1 MNKNFLNINS
11 INLGKRNG
19 VDSVVSKN
27 NVRKKD
33 IAIIG
38 IAGKIDSSDNMGEFW
53 KRLLNKKED
62 YYLCDKQRQDDYI
75 AFLEANGMKTET
87 EKITFKK
94 SGYLKDVDKF
104 DYDFFGINPQEAE
117 YMDPSQRMT
126 LQTVYNALED
136 AGYGEKNINGKKIGV
151 YIGHTPEARTYSDL
165 FKDSPELDYGK
176 ALVGNMPSVIA
187 SRLSYVMNLKG
198 PTMLID
204 TSCSSGLLALH
215 VAIDSLRNGDCEM
228 AVAGAISYAF
238 EPQIKNDV
246 NVGIISSDGRAK
258 AFDDYSDGT
267 GLGEASVA
275 IIIKQL
281 YKAIEDNDSIYAVIK
296 GGAFNQDG
304 SSVGITAPNMSA
316 QEKMIEAAWKDADI
330 DPSTISYIETHGTGT
345 NLGDPIEINA
355 IKNAFEKYTSKKQFC
370 AVASVKTNVGH
381 TNAAAGMVGLI
392 KAVLA
397 IKNKT
402 IPASLNFNVPNR
414 NINFVDSPVYVNTE
428 TVKWDEA
435 VRRCGVSSFGLS
447 GTNAHIILEE
457 YKAEYKDRSLNDN
470 NKLLTVSA
478 KSLISLKELLKR
490 YYDYLSANDVQ
501 LDDFCYT
508 INSSRKVCEYRC
520 AFIFTDRNELIK
532 QLFDALNDIESSFV
546 KVTILSESSNSVEI
560 IKKYNDEARKDCDAL
575 KKLSKLFMSGYD
587 INWELF
593 YEGCNP
599 LKINAPSYVFEKKRC
614 WYDAKKNP
622 IFIRRFEKYCNAL
635 LESNDTSENLKNAL
649 REFNEE
655 YQKYIKTKESFA
667 VKDEVIITGRENG
680 KYTDAERFIA
690 QMCYET
696 FGYKEIDINKTL
708 DDMNADSL
716 QIVTYYGKIR
726 NEYEVNVTDIYTH
739 PTVAGLAEYISK
751 KQVDIEAFVE
761 KFEIRLSNLIRK
773 NAEYVASDDFKAE
786 NEKYIKRCEEENSL
800 DLSIK
805 NNYKKILVTGATG
818 YLGIHLL
825 KELLECCD
833 AELYTIEREVQGSC
847 VSRIEKNFETFFG
860 KDSFKS
866 YRNRVTSVFGNLDVD
881 KFGMDE
887 AEYQKLANNIDCIVH
902 SAANTNHFGE
912 YESFYKS
919 NVVASEEVIRF
930 AEYGQKKDIHYVSTM
945 NVIEFAPK
953 SNETFFTEYDNVSL
967 NNVETIDNYYART
980 KIIAEHKMNE
990 ARLKGLNVSI
1000 YRCGRIMFEYDTGVM
1015 QNNIRNNASCLIIKA
1030 FLTLGIVPDIP
1041 EYTLDFTFVDTTAKG
1056 MAAIICAKE
1065 LNNSTFHM
1073 TNPYL
1078 TSFSDILSN
1087 ENTIGHGRKVS
1098 IDEFLAECVKSF
1110 ESNDDKKDY
1119 FRDILIHAF
1128 NDGNAESSMDYCT
1141 YEATDRTK
1149 NAMKR
1154 LGVEWKQ
1161 VTPEVFNRFILHCKE
1176 KNFLD

>member
-11 INLGKRNG
+11 INLGKKNG

-478 KSLISLKELLKR
+478 KSLVSLKELLKR

-520 AFIFTDRNELIK
+520 AFIFSDRNELIK

-635 LESNDTSENLKNAL
+635 LESNDTSENL
-649 REFNEE
+649 
-655 YQKYIKTKESFA
+655 
-667 VKDEVIITGRENG
+667 
-680 KYTDAERFIA
+680 
-690 QMCYET
+690 M
-696 FGYKEIDINKTL
+696 
-708 DDMNADSL
+708 
-716 QIVTYYGKIR
+716 
-726 NEYEVNVTDIYTH
+726 
-739 PTVAGLAEYISK
+739 
-751 KQVDIEAFVE
+751 
-761 KFEIRLSNLIRK
+761 
-773 NAEYVASDDFKAE
+773 
-786 NEKYIKRCEEENSL
+786 
-800 DLSIK
+800 
-805 NNYKKILVTGATG
+805 
-818 YLGIHLL
+818 
-825 KELLECCD
+825 
-833 AELYTIEREVQGSC
+833 VQC
-847 VSRIEKNFETFFG
+847 
-860 KDSFKS
+860 
-866 YRNRVTSVFGNLDVD
+866 
-881 KFGMDE
+881 
-887 AEYQKLANNIDCIVH
+887 Q
-902 SAANTNHFGE
+902 
-912 YESFYKS
+912 
-919 NVVASEEVIRF
+919 
-930 AEYGQKKDIHYVSTM
+930 
-945 NVIEFAPK
+945 
-953 SNETFFTEYDNVSL
+953 
-967 NNVETIDNYYART
+967 
-980 KIIAEHKMNE
+980 
-990 ARLKGLNVSI
+990 
-1000 YRCGRIMFEYDTGVM
+1000 
-1015 QNNIRNNASCLIIKA
+1015 
-1030 FLTLGIVPDIP
+1030 
-1041 EYTLDFTFVDTTAKG
+1041 
-1056 MAAIICAKE
+1056 
-1065 LNNSTFHM
+1065 
-1073 TNPYL
+1073 
-1078 TSFSDILSN
+1078 
-1087 ENTIGHGRKVS
+1087 
-1098 IDEFLAECVKSF
+1098 
-1110 ESNDDKKDY
+1110 
-1119 FRDILIHAF
+1119 
-1128 NDGNAESSMDYCT
+1128 
-1141 YEATDRTK
+1141 
-1149 NAMKR
+1149 
-1154 LGVEWKQ
+1154 
-1161 VTPEVFNRFILHCKE
+1161 
-1176 KNFLD
+1176 